1 MFTIDAFTIIV
12 CSAIIIAF
20 ILAWRYV
27 SKTTEEN
34 VDERRKWLD
43 QLPSIIST
51 LGVLGT
57 FLGITKGLLFFD
69 TTDLDNS
76 IPLLLDGL
84 KTAFFTSL
92 LGMAGSLFLNRSITL
107 KLKNVNAAG
116 DGYYAIAGVIN
127 NQNESL
133 QGVMDSVSTS
143 VNTISANTNQ
153 MKDDIEEMKARLNEM
168 DSLSLEMEQLRAVFM
183 TATASLAAIDNG
195 VNELNDKLHEN
206 KNEPR
211 KVIINNNAEGD

>member
-1 MFTIDAFTIIV
+1 MFSIDAFTIIV
-12 CSAIIIAF
+12 CSAIIVAF

-27 SKTTEEN
+27 SKTNEEN

-92 LGMAGSLFLNRSITL
+92 LGMAGSLILNRAITL
-107 KLKNVNAAG
+107 KLKNVNAGG
-116 DGYYAIAGVIN
+116 DSLGAIASAISYQSN
-127 NQNESL
+127 NL
-133 QGVMDSVSTS
+133 QGVMDNVSSSVE
-143 VNTISANTNQ
+143 TISVYANQ
-153 MKDDIEEMKARLNEM
+153 MKDDIEEMKARIDEM
-168 DSLSLEMEQLRAVFM
+168 DSLSLEIEQLRAVFL
-183 TATASLAAIDNG
+183 TATASLAAIDNS
-195 VNELNDKLHEN
+195 VNELNDKLHES
-206 KNEPR
+206 KNEHH
-211 KVIINNNAEGD
+211 KVIIKNDYEEA